1 MRLGGSVVQP
11 TPAALQRLRS
21 WLPTSNHAFLLQD
34 VPASQLQLLLEVA
47 TCLLGSGSPSF
58 SKAFRDEGCLLFWR
72 RVFDHHHGVISKE
85 VADAFSRMMSC
96 YTAYSTVNWQYIY
109 DNLNTVCMWETI
121 RHGDDLAW
129 HITALADSDSHR
141 DPVWQELQD
150 TLLDLLP
157 TEDAKDASAA
167 FLQQLVRDTIF
178 CVQVVRVAE
187 IDDVA

>member
-1 MRLGGSVVQP
+1 
-11 TPAALQRLRS
+11 
-21 WLPTSNHAFLLQD
+21 
-34 VPASQLQLLLEVA
+34 
-47 TCLLGSGSPSF
+47 
-58 SKAFRDEGCLLFWR
+58 
-72 RVFDHHHGVISKE
+72 
-85 VADAFSRMMSC
+85 
-96 YTAYSTVNWQYIY
+96 
-109 DNLNTVCMWETI
+109 MWETI

-167 FLQQLVRDTIF
+167 FLQQLVRDTMF